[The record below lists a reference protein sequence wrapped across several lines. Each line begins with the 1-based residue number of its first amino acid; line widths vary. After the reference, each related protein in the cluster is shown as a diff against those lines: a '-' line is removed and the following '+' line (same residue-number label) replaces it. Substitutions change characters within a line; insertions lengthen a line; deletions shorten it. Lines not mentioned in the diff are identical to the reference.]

1 MTQLQRITVSPNQ
14 IKDNQVVL
22 EKNQLHYLTR
32 VLRLSDG
39 DKFIMMDGAGKW
51 WLVKLHLEYGEI
63 LEALEVKT
71 ELKVSISLLLAL
83 PKGNGFDDVVRI
95 CTELGVDTIVPII
108 SERTLLNPSS
118 QKLERWRRIAA
129 EAAEQSERAF
139 VPTIYEPISFSQ
151 SLNLF
156 ETEQKYICEGR
167 GDNPHLLKC
176 WRQESQ
182 VKVVVAIGPEGGWSK
197 QELEIAV
204 NAGFKMV
211 SLGKRI
217 LRAVTAPMVVLSILA
232 AEIEISEISTF

>member
-1 MTQLQRITVSPNQ
+1 MAQLQRITISPNQ
-14 IKDNQVVL
+14 IRDNQVVL
-22 EKNQLHYLTR
+22 EKDQLHYLTR

-39 DKFIMMDGAGKW
+39 DKFIVMDGVGKW
-51 WLVKLHLEYGEI
+51 WLTSLQSEYGGI
-63 LEALEVKT
+63 LEALEVET

-83 PKGNGFDDVVRI
+83 PKGNAFDDVVRI

-139 VPTIYEPISFSQ
+139 VPVVYEPVSFTQ
-151 SLNLF
+151 GLNLF
-156 ETEQKYICEGR
+156 DVEQKYICEGR

-176 WRQESQ
+176 WRQVGEGQ
-182 VKVVVAIGPEGGWSK
+182 LKVVIAIGPEGGWSK
-197 QELEIAV
+197 EELEGAV

-217 LRAVTAPMVVLSILA
+217 LRAVTAPFVVLSILA
-232 AEIEISEISTF
+232 AEMENDS